1 MGPAPPRHEAE
12 SRFEVIAAFA
22 DRIGRYCRVRSMR
35 VLEEE
40 EPVKRSTVQLGVL
53 LLSNSPALAQ
63 HAAADFVGT

>member
-1 MGPAPPRHEAE
+1 
-12 SRFEVIAAFA
+12 
-22 DRIGRYCRVRSMR
+22 MR